1 MKFEVRLLQQATKNQ
16 QKSMK
21 NRMFFETSILE
32 AFWMNFGKPKSMILA
47 IFSKKM
53 EAKNKMILGRLKNR
67 NWRPQKQT
75 ADEARR
81 SVRIRG
87 KEHRMGGMPLSQE
100 SEA

>member
-1 MKFEVRLLQQATKNQ
+1 MGQNLSKILDFRN
-16 QKSMK
+16 
-21 NRMFFETSILE
+21 FFE
-32 AFWMNFGKPKSMILA
+32 
-47 IFSKKM
+47 KKM
-53 EAKNKMILGRLKNR
+53 EAKNKMIFGRLKNR
-67 NWRPQKQT
+67 ILRPQEQIAEKKKRRFGVNAGVMEPQKQT